1 MAFMVTE
8 FRLLWNTASTF
19 GPASEN
25 ANLVSCVQTW
35 RSTLILLLFRTYS
48 DRSTLWAGWDELLL
62 ETEADAACH
71 ADVAGVI
78 SRAVSRPL
86 LEKTFHMKIQS
97 RKVFAHRES
106 YETILSKTEEML
118 LKVRFCSVYTRVFIL
133 CKKLGSNYG
142 KSKKLMRLDLEFSIS
157 KICIRKIN
165 LCSLHI

>member
-1 MAFMVTE
+1 MLCDAKIIKDLWKIHGFYGHQN
-8 FRLLWNTASTF
+8 LDCPWNTVALARTF

-25 ANLVSCVQTW
+25 ANLVSWVQTS
-35 RSTLILLLFRTYS
+35 RSRLLLLLFRTYS

-118 LKVRFCSVYTRVFIL
+118 LKVRLCRYTLEVFIFL
-133 CKKLGSNYG
+133 YEIRLKLTE
-142 KSKKLMRLDLEFSIS
+142 KLRNF
-157 KICIRKIN
+157 
-165 LCSLHI
+165 